1 MQGKFPLL
9 LKIKV
14 QLVMLKKYFLIR
26 KKGHF
31 QGSQNKEG
39 KSEWNISQSAFSSK
53 ARKKGI
59 SGFARLKN
67 SEIYLE
73 KVIEAHLPYLDEIIL
88 VDNNSK
94 DSTWKICQRLQ
105 NQYPNKIKIFQYL
118 PEVYKL
124 GSEAYRCW
132 SADSLHDMSYYYNWT
147 LAQTSYQY
155 AIKIDD
161 DHLPLPEVF
170 TQLRKEILA
179 GKYEKTFLAL
189 GLYNIEKGES
199 GLELNLAHPLAGLYG
214 DFGVFPVSE
223 KTYFIRDKMCENFI
237 HNLKR
242 KRGGIW
248 LFHLKFRKE
257 GFGYRNYVGTIKSW
271 LPDQKKEK
279 IPLSQKLYEIFM
291 TFNIK

>member
-1 MQGKFPLL
+1 MKKSHLLSLMQGKFPLL

-39 KSEWNISQSAFSSK
+39 KGEWNISQSAFSSK

-124 GSEAYRCW
+124 GSEAYR
-132 SADSLHDMSYYYNWT
+132 
-147 LAQTSYQY
+147 
-155 AIKIDD
+155 
-161 DHLPLPEVF
+161 
-170 TQLRKEILA
+170 R
-179 GKYEKTFLAL
+179 
-189 GLYNIEKGES
+189 
-199 GLELNLAHPLAGLYG
+199 
-214 DFGVFPVSE
+214 
-223 KTYFIRDKMCENFI
+223 
-237 HNLKR
+237 
-242 KRGGIW
+242 
-248 LFHLKFRKE
+248 
-257 GFGYRNYVGTIKSW
+257 
-271 LPDQKKEK
+271 
-279 IPLSQKLYEIFM
+279 
-291 TFNIK
+291 